1 MAQDASEYS
10 GWKPN
15 HMQGASPETG
25 VMLAHEAFD
34 LLEMAVIE
42 NMKTL

>member
-1 MAQDASEYS
+1 MAQDASEDF

-25 VMLAHEAFD
+25 VMLVHEAFD

>member
-1 MAQDASEYS
+1 
-10 GWKPN
+10 
-15 HMQGASPETG
+15 MQGASLETG

-34 LLEMAVIE
+34 PLEMAVIE